1 MARSPIDP
9 ERDICPPQMRELCYV
24 QSVGIGDCAM
34 KRREFIGLIG
44 AAAWPVAAHAQQKKK
59 TVGLLNS
66 ASQTDWAQRIATFRD
81 GLKEAGFVEGQN
93 VELIYR
99 FADYH
104 YDLLPAMARDL
115 ASRGV
120 DIIFASGGDQPLRA
134 AIAATNTIP
143 IVFTSGGDPVSEGFV
158 ESLNKPGRNVTGVTF
173 IASALEAKRLEILH
187 EIVPGATSIAVL
199 MGSANTRTDS
209 DAQELEK
216 AAAALGVSLHFVK
229 AANGDDLGAAF
240 RDMVQKPDQAL
251 HIITDPFFAAKFSTL
266 SALARA
272 ELLPATANS
281 RYFATAGGLL
291 SYGANFAATYRTA
304 GVYAGRILKGEL
316 PAELPVQQSSSF
328 ELVINLKTAKA
339 LGITVPLSLLGR
351 ADEVIE

>member
-9 ERDICPPQMRELCYV
+9 ERDICPPQMRDLCYV

-81 GLKEAGFVEGQN
+81 GLKEVGFVEGQN

-187 EIVPGATSIAVL
+187 EIVPEAISIAVL

-216 AAAALGVSLHFVK
+216 AATALGVSLHFVK